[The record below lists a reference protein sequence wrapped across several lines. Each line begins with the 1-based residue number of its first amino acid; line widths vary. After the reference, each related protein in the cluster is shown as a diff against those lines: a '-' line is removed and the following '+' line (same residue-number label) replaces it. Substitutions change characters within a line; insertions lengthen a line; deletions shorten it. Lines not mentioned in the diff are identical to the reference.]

1 MNPEHM
7 TPIKCSLCGEPL
19 DINNIY
25 PGSLCWS
32 CWNCTSSIRQAVA
45 YDSKRFSDK
54 YCCSIRDINKE
65 EIK

>member
-25 PGSLCWS
+25 PGCLCWS
-32 CWNCTSSIRQAVA
+32 CSSTQRAIAE
-45 YDSKRFSDK
+45 DSKRFSDK
-54 YCCSIRDINKE
+54 YCCSICDINKE